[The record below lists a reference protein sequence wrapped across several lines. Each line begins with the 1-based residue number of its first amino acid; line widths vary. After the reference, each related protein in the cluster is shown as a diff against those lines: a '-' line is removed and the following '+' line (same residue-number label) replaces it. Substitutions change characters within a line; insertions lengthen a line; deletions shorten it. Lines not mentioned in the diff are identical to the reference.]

1 MLYYFFPIWTI
12 IRPNGQFLFSEFEAL
27 LIDHIETPPASFL
40 LSDPLLLMLGSAF
53 LLRLPRLARERVLDL
68 RAAAALMF
76 GLNCCRT

>member
-1 MLYYFFPIWTI
+1 MV
-12 IRPNGQFLFSEFEAL
+12 
-27 LIDHIETPPASFL
+27 IDHIETPPASFL